1 MGWEGGEVGGGGGGW
16 ELSERW
22 GKEQERGEE

>member
-1 MGWEGGEVGGGGGGW
+1 MEGGGEGRGW

-22 GKEQERGEE
+22 GRQQERGEGENSA